1 MSSAIPSEFT
11 QFVQQE
17 LASGRFQSTEEVVG
31 EGLRLLRERRRQEL
45 QQQLRVGMDQ
55 LDGGEGIELD
65 DAELAGFL
73 DDIEAEVRRELAAGK
88 TEKP

>member
-1 MSSAIPSEFT
+1 MSSAIPPEFR

-45 QQQLRVGMDQ
+45 QERLQVGIDQ
-55 LDGGEGIELD
+55 LDRGEGIELD

-73 DDIEAEVRRELAAGK
+73 DDIEADCAYAS
-88 TEKP
+88 